1 MFWNSEDGYFV
12 LNENGYGAL
21 VVIAILVMILIDVL
35 RGRKAAG
42 SQDGKS
48 GKKLPVTTVTFAGAS
63 IALAYVLSF
72 IRIYEMPWGGSVTL
86 LSMFFVA
93 FVGYLFGPGVGF
105 AAAFVYSILQ
115 FIQSGGTYM
124 LTPFQVCCD
133 YFFAFTALGASGFF
147 KGKKNG
153 LVIGYIAA
161 VLLRGIFHTIGGYI
175 YWMDYMPE
183 NFPSS
188 LAAIYPICYN
198 FAYIL
203 PEAVITVIIILLP
216 PVKKGLGTVKAMAD
230 RM

>member
-1 MFWNSEDGYFV
+1 MFWNSEDGYFA

-21 VVIAILVMILIDVL
+21 VVIAILVMIFIDVL
-35 RGRKAAG
+35 RGRKAAEKA
-42 SQDGKS
+42 QEP

-72 IRIYEMPWGGSVTL
+72 IKIYEMPWGGSVSL

-105 AAAFVYSILQ
+105 SAAFVFSILQ

-124 LTPFQVCCD
+124 LSPFQVCCD
-133 YFFAFTALGASGFF
+133 YFLAFTALGVSGFF

-153 LVIGYIAA
+153 LLIGYLVA
-161 VLLRGIFHTIGGYI
+161 VFCRGVFHTIGGYL

-183 NFPSS
+183 SFPKS
-188 LAAIYPICYN
+188 LAAIYPIAYN
-198 FAYIL
+198 YAYL
-203 PEAVITVIIILLP
+203 VPEAVITVIVILLP
-216 PVKKGLGTVKAMAD
+216 PVKKGLARVRTMAD
-230 RM
+230 QM

>member
-1 MFWNSEDGYFV
+1 
-12 LNENGYGAL
+12 
-21 VVIAILVMILIDVL
+21 
-35 RGRKAAG
+35 
-42 SQDGKS
+42 
-48 GKKLPVTTVTFAGAS
+48 
-63 IALAYVLSF
+63 
-72 IRIYEMPWGGSVTL
+72 
-86 LSMFFVA
+86 MFFVA

-183 NFPSS
+183 SFPSS

-203 PEAVITVIIILLP
+203 PEAVITVIVILLP